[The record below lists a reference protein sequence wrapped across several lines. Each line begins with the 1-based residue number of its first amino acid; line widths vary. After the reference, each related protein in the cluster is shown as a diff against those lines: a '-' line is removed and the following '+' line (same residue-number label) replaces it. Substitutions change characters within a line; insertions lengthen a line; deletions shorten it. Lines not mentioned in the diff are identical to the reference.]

1 MNNTFKD
8 LVKKNRSY
16 RRFYED
22 KKISYEEL
30 KELVDI
36 GHLTPSGAN
45 KQPVRYLLACTEEDN
60 QKVFPSLRWAGY
72 YQDWDGPKAGERPT
86 GYIIMLS
93 PKDINAAHDEGIIG
107 QTILLAAVE
116 KGMGGCFIG
125 NIDRERLA
133 KDMNIPEQYAVKL
146 VLALGYPKEN
156 VILEE
161 ISEGDDFKYYRD
173 KEQNHHVPKLR
184 PEDLILKF

>member
-1 MNNTFKD
+1 MKE

-16 RRFYED
+16 RRFYEE

-36 GHLTPSGAN
+36 GRLTPSGAN
-45 KQPVRYLLACTEEDN
+45 KQPIRYILACTKEEN

-72 YQDWDGPKAGERPT
+72 YQDWDGPIAGERPT
-86 GYIIMLS
+86 AYIVMLS

-125 NIDRERLA
+125 NIDRERLT
-133 KDMNIPEQYAVKL
+133 KDLNIPEQYAVKL

-161 ISEGDDFKYYRD
+161 ANFPALETTLCYFLT
-173 KEQNHHVPKLR
+173 EM
-184 PEDLILKF
+184 LKKM